1 MEKYTTL
8 YDVLIIGAGPSGSN
22 AAISYKNLNP
32 NLKVGLIDKSIFPRD
47 KSCGD
52 AIGPGVI
59 SALKR
64 FNNQHILDNEPQVVS
79 TTLYGPENIGIQN
92 YIPEVKNKED
102 SIVYVIPRID
112 LDNRI
117 LNLAKDL
124 DVDVFEGYSFVSFEK
139 DSDNKLVVEIKNGDN
154 ITKLG
159 TKILVGADG
168 ANSRVRKQ
176 LNVNTNSDW
185 HKAIA
190 IRAYIDSPNYL
201 EIFKER
207 TLMFEINVSAEKG
220 YAWAFPSKG
229 NLLNIGIGVP
239 LNIFK
244 KEKLDINVLLQDFIT
259 QLTNRGV
266 VVENIRDEKSY
277 LLPFASSRPKF
288 KNDIN
293 VALIGD
299 ASSMINPMSGEG
311 IFYGMEAGYL
321 LAKNTYNLI
330 DSSDLTK
337 GIADYEKAFSKRF
350 RKHYLSCALARL
362 LLQSP
367 FMTKRLLKVASNDQ
381 NTIDFVVELLF
392 DEAYLTFGEVM
403 KIVYKFLLPSK
414 LLFCY
419 QKTKRKRPDLLN

>member
-32 NLKVGLIDKSIFPRD
+32 DLKVGLIDKSIFPRD

-139 DSDNKLVVEIKNGDN
+139 DLDNKLVVEIKNGDN

-159 TKILVGADG
+159 AKILVGADG

-288 KNDIN
+288 RNDIN

-330 DSSDLTK
+330 DSPELTK

-414 LLFCY
+414 VLMLLS
-419 QKTKRKRPDLLN
+419 KNW

>member
-32 NLKVGLIDKSIFPRD
+32 DLKVGLIDKSVFPRD

-64 FNNQHILDNEPQVVS
+64 FNNHHILDNEPQVVS

-139 DSDNKLVVEIKNGDN
+139 DLDNKLIVEIKNGDN

-159 TKILVGADG
+159 AKILVGADG

-288 KNDIN
+288 RNDIN

-330 DSSDLTK
+330 DSPELTK

-414 LLFCY
+414 VLMLLS
-419 QKTKRKRPDLLN
+419 KN

>member
-32 NLKVGLIDKSIFPRD
+32 DLKVGLIDKSIFPRD

-159 TKILVGADG
+159 AKILVGADG

-288 KNDIN
+288 RNDIN

-330 DSSDLTK
+330 DSPELIK

-414 LLFCY
+414 VLMLLS
-419 QKTKRKRPDLLN
+419 KN

>member
-159 TKILVGADG
+159 AKILVGADG

-288 KNDIN
+288 RNDIN

-330 DSSDLTK
+330 DSPDLTK

-414 LLFCY
+414 VLMLLS
-419 QKTKRKRPDLLN
+419 KN

>member
-32 NLKVGLIDKSIFPRD
+32 DLKVGLIDKSVFPRD

-139 DSDNKLVVEIKNGDN
+139 DSDNKLVIEIKNGDN

-159 TKILVGADG
+159 AKILVGADG

-288 KNDIN
+288 RNDIN

-330 DSSDLTK
+330 DSPDLTK

-414 LLFCY
+414 VLMLLS
-419 QKTKRKRPDLLN
+419 KN

>member
-159 TKILVGADG
+159 AKILVGADG

-414 LLFCY
+414 VLMLLS
-419 QKTKRKRPDLLN
+419 KNW

>member
-1 MEKYTTL
+1 MQNITKK
-8 YDVLIIGAGPSGSN
+8 YDVLIVGAGPSGSN
-22 AAISYKNLNP
+22 AAISYKELNP
-32 NLKVGLIDKSIFPRD
+32 SLRVGLIDKAIFPRD

-64 FNNQHILDNEPQVVS
+64 FNNEHILKDEPQVVS
-79 TTLYGPENIGIQN
+79 TTLYGPDNIGIQN

-117 LNLAKDL
+117 LDLAKDS
-124 DVDVFEGYSFVSFEK
+124 DVDVIEGLSFVSFEEQ
-139 DSDNKLVVEIKNGDN
+139 SNKS
-154 ITKLG
+154 
-159 TKILVGADG
+159 ILVKFKNEDEEFLFSTNLLIGADG

-176 LNVNTNSDW
+176 LNLKKNSDW

-190 IRAYIDSPNYL
+190 IRAYIDSPNYI

-220 YAWAFPSKG
+220 YAWAFPSRG
-229 NLLNIGIGVP
+229 TLLNIGIGVP
-239 LNIFK
+239 LSIFK
-244 KEKLDINVLLQDFIT
+244 KDKLNINKLLDDFIN
-259 QLTNRGV
+259 QLESRGV
-266 VVENIRDEKSY
+266 IIENVRKQKSY
-277 LLPFASSRPKF
+277 MLPFASSRPKLV
-288 KNDIN
+288 KNIN

-321 LAKNTYNLI
+321 LAKNTNKLI
-330 DSSDLTK
+330 ASEQLPT
-337 GIADYEKAFSKRF
+337 GILKYEKEFSKRF
-350 RKHYLSCALARL
+350 RKHYISCALARL
-362 LLQSP
+362 ILQSP

-381 NTIDFVVELLF
+381 ETIDFVIELLF
-392 DEAYLTFGEVM
+392 DEAYLTLSEVI
-403 KIVYKFLLPSK
+403 KITYKFLIPTK
-414 LLFCY
+414 LLAMIS
-419 QKTKRKRPDLLN
+419 KN

>member
-32 NLKVGLIDKSIFPRD
+32 DLKVGLIDKSIFPRD

-154 ITKLG
+154 IIKLG
-159 TKILVGADG
+159 AKILVGADG

-321 LAKNTYNLI
+321 LAKNTYNLV
-330 DSSDLTK
+330 DSTELTK

-414 LLFCY
+414 VLMLLS
-419 QKTKRKRPDLLN
+419 KN

>member
-32 NLKVGLIDKSIFPRD
+32 NLKVGLIDKSVFPRD

-288 KNDIN
+288 RNDIN

-330 DSSDLTK
+330 DSPELTK

-414 LLFCY
+414 VLMLLS
-419 QKTKRKRPDLLN
+419 KN

>member
-139 DSDNKLVVEIKNGDN
+139 DLDNKLVVEIKNGDN

-159 TKILVGADG
+159 AKILVGADG

-288 KNDIN
+288 RNDIN

-330 DSSDLTK
+330 DSPDLTK

-414 LLFCY
+414 VLMLLS
-419 QKTKRKRPDLLN
+419 KN

>member
-1 MEKYTTL
+1 MQKNVKK
-8 YDVLIIGAGPSGSN
+8 YDVLIIGAGPAGAN

-32 NLKVGLIDKSIFPRD
+32 NLLVGLVDKSIFPRD

-64 FNNQHILDNEPQVVS
+64 FNNQHILEGEPQVVS
-79 TTLYGPENIGIQN
+79 TTLYGPDNIGIQN
-92 YIPEVKNKED
+92 YIPQVKNKED

-117 LNLAKDL
+117 LNLAKESG
-124 DVDVFEGYSFVSFEK
+124 VEVYEGYSFVDFTSNK
-139 DSDNKLVVEIKNGDN
+139 DKSLNVHIKNDN
-154 ITKLG
+154 ENLEFN

-168 ANSRVRKQ
+168 ANSRIRKK
-176 LNVNTNSDW
+176 LNYKNNSDW

-220 YAWAFPSKG
+220 YAWAFPSKD

-239 LNIFK
+239 VSIFK
-244 KEKLDINVLLQDFIT
+244 KDKLDINTLLDNFVSE
-259 QLTNRGV
+259 LEGRGV
-266 VVENIRDEKSY
+266 IVENIRKQKSY
-277 LLPFASSRPKF
+277 LLPFASSRPKRD
-288 KNDIN
+288 KGSN

-321 LAKNTYNLI
+321 LAKNTHNVI
-330 DSSDLTK
+330 DNEKISL
-337 GIADYEKAFSKRF
+337 GIDKYEKEFTKRF

-362 LLQSP
+362 ILQSP
-367 FMTKRLLKVASNDQ
+367 FMTKRLLRVASNDQ
-381 NTIDFVVELLF
+381 DTIDFVVELLF
-392 DEAYLTFGEVM
+392 DEAYLTFIETL
-403 KIVYKFLLPSK
+403 KIAYKFLLPAK
-414 LLFCY
+414 LLASRS
-419 QKTKRKRPDLLN
+419 KN

>member
-1 MEKYTTL
+1 MEL
-8 YDVLIIGAGPSGSN
+8 YDVLIIGGGPSGSN
-22 AAISYKNLNP
+22 AAISYKKFNP
-32 NLKVGLIDKSIFPRD
+32 SLKVGLIDKSVFPRD

-64 FNNQHILDNEPQVVS
+64 FNNEHILDHEPQVVS

-102 SIVYVIPRID
+102 SIVYVIPRVD

-124 DVDVFEGYSFVSFEK
+124 EVDVFEGYSFVSFEK
-139 DSDNKLVVEIKNGDN
+139 DLDNKLVVKIKNEHN
-154 ITKLG
+154 IIKFG

-176 LNVNTNSDW
+176 LNVKTNSDW

-229 NLLNIGIGVP
+229 QLLNIGIGVP

-244 KEKLDINVLLQDFIT
+244 KEKLDINVLLRDFIT
-259 QLTNRGV
+259 QLRNRGV
-266 VVENIRDEKSY
+266 IVENVRDEKSY

-288 KNDIN
+288 RNDTN

-321 LAKNTYNLI
+321 LAKNTHNLL
-330 DSSDLTK
+330 DTQDLIK
-337 GIADYEKAFSKRF
+337 GISNYEKAFSKRF
-350 RKHYLSCALARL
+350 KKHYLSCALARL

-381 NTIDFVVELLF
+381 ETIDFVVELLF
-392 DEAYLTFGEVM
+392 DEAYLTFSEVI
-403 KIVYKFLLPSK
+403 KITYKFLLPTK
-414 LLFCY
+414 LLKFLS
-419 QKTKRKRPDLLN
+419 KN